1 MAESGLVAHLPEPAF
16 QLLHVGARVKVGLN
30 ALADVLSKLSDQG
43 VKLEERAGDLVC
55 VVETGPEC
63 WG

>member
-1 MAESGLVAHLPEPAF
+1 MAHLPDAAF
-16 QLLHVGARVKVGLN
+16 QLLHLGARVKVGLN
-30 ALADVLSKLSDQG
+30 TLADVLSKLSDQE

-55 VVETGPEC
+55 VVETCPEC